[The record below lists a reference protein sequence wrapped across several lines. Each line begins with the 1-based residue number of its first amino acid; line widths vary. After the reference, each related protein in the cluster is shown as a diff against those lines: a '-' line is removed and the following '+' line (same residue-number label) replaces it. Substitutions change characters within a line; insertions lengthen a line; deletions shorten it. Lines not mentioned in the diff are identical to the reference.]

1 MKELQ
6 SGTAKLKEDFD
17 PFFDDPTSLFNVQH
31 AESVRE
37 MEREREE
44 EEVMS
49 DENFDDSFQLTSKC
63 HNEEPEES
71 DFMIATRHKR
81 IVRQLSD
88 CSLVQIARVMDVILC
103 HMTTDELCNL
113 RDVNQRTI
121 HAILTT
127 PRLHGEQLTS
137 DARSLIQENK
147 VIGNLISDVLLRR
160 AGG

>member
-88 CSLVQIARVMDVILC
+88 CSLANCQGHGCNFMSHDNLMNCAIFVM
-103 HMTTDELCNL
+103 
-113 RDVNQRTI
+113 
-121 HAILTT
+121 
-127 PRLHGEQLTS
+127 
-137 DARSLIQENK
+137 
-147 VIGNLISDVLLRR
+147 
-160 AGG
+160 

>member
-6 SGTAKLKEDFD
+6 SGTAKLKEDYD
-17 PFFDDPTSLFNVQH
+17 PFFDDPTSLFNVQR
-31 AESVRE
+31 AESE
-37 MEREREE
+37 
-44 EEVMS
+44 S
-49 DENFDDSFQLTSKC
+49 
-63 HNEEPEES
+63 EES

-103 HMTTDELCNL
+103 HMTTDELSNL

-121 HAILTT
+121 HAIVTT
-127 PRLHGEQLTS
+127 PRLRGEQLTS
-137 DARSLIQENK
+137 HARSLIKENR